1 MMEVCI
7 LRNTYCSD
15 LKALHSC
22 IINLKTT
29 RNMNRIT
36 NILIICFALTLVS
49 CSSNNKR
56 KSTHEQGE
64 VASTIDVTDTTIDSE
79 YVNTKSI
86 DFFGVKLQGKY
97 EDILDKIYAQPK
109 LSLIERRDT
118 LMLQGNGDKWFSH
131 TVEFCGVPWGM
142 SANFTMT
149 GDNIMS
155 IHDLKFITSKTDDDI
170 IDRVVAELT
179 KYYGEPKWSDDKEDR
194 YDWYE
199 PNDLSI
205 TARHLHAPEGGWTFY
220 FYID

>member
-1 MMEVCI
+1 MTYFHKYALCFTIFFVLFVCI
-7 LRNTYCSD
+7 NQ
-15 LKALHSC
+15 
-22 IINLKTT
+22 N
-29 RNMNRIT
+29 
-36 NILIICFALTLVS
+36 
-49 CSSNNKR
+49 
-56 KSTHEQGE
+56 
-64 VASTIDVTDTTIDSE
+64 
-79 YVNTKSI
+79 NTKKKIIKNSSTDVAECHIQHSEDNFKRI
-86 DFFGVKLQGKY
+86 DFFGQELQGKY
-97 EDILDKIYAQPK
+97 EDILHKLYELPP
-109 LSLIERRDT
+109 LSLVERRDT
-118 LMLQGNGDKWFSH
+118 IMLQGNGDKWFSH

-142 SANFTMT
+142 SSNFTMT